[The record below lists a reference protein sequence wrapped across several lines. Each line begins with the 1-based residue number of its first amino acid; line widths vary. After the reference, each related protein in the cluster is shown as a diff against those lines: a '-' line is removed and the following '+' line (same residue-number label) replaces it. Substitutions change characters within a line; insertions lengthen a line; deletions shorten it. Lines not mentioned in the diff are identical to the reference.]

1 MSARCKARLILFSG
15 FFFPIGLTPRGDKHT
30 RSDPREPRL
39 RNTPSGCPDP
49 QLSGVHSVL
58 TDGRRQRTKLVAPL
72 ATTDSSADGSPV
84 PHRGGQLYRSTTSD
98 CSHSFA
104 RQRDRPPRC
113 PHHHQLRATRTPVTP
128 FAGYNGRR
136 RHLVAHA
143 PKRGTSYPCTSSHA
157 ARKDRR
163 ARCRS

>member
-72 ATTDSSADGSPV
+72 ATTDSSADGSLSPIE
-84 PHRGGQLYRSTTSD
+84 GDDFYRSTTSD
-98 CSHSFA
+98 WSHSFA
-104 RQRDRPPRC
+104 RQRDRLPRC
-113 PHHHQLRATRTPVTP
+113 DSHHASGLRTPLRPLRGVQWLEIAP
-128 FAGYNGRR
+128 GPSRAQA
-136 RHLVAHA
+136 RHLVSLHLV
-143 PKRGTSYPCTSSHA
+143 PRGT
-157 ARKDRR
+157 
-163 ARCRS
+163 

>member
-15 FFFPIGLTPRGDKHT
+15 FCFPIGLTPRGDKHT

-58 TDGRRQRTKLVAPL
+58 SDGRRQRTKLVAPL

-84 PHRGGQLYRSTTSD
+84 PHRGGQLYRSTDSNW
-98 CSHSFA
+98 SHSFA
-104 RQRDRPPRC
+104 RQRDRLPRC
-113 PHHHQLRATRTPVTP
+113 AHHRAPRATHTDP

>member
-72 ATTDSSADGSPV
+72 ATTDSSADGSLSPIEGDLTA
-84 PHRGGQLYRSTTSD
+84 PPLPTDSTRSRVS
-98 CSHSFA
+98 
-104 RQRDRPPRC
+104 
-113 PHHHQLRATRTPVTP
+113 ATACHGATLITQPGYAHP
-128 FAGYNGRR
+128 CNSFAGYNGWRPI
-136 RHLVAHA
+136 LVAHA

>member
-39 RNTPSGCPDP
+39 RNTPSGCSDP
-49 QLSGVHSVL
+49 QPSGVHSVL

-84 PHRGGQLYRSTTSD
+84 PHRGGRLYRSTDSNW
-98 CSHSFA
+98 SHSFA
-104 RQRDRPPRC
+104 RQRDRAKVRRSSHARSHTHPTD
-113 PHHHQLRATRTPVTP
+113 L
-128 FAGYNGRR
+128 FAGYNGWRR
-136 RHLVAHA
+136 LLVAHA

>member
-15 FFFPIGLTPRGDKHT
+15 FCFPIGLTPRGDKHT
-30 RSDPREPRL
+30 RSDAREPRL

-72 ATTDSSADGSPV
+72 ATTDSSADGSLSPIEGDDLTA
-84 PHRGGQLYRSTTSD
+84 PPLPTGPTRSRVSAAAAPSYTHPTE
-98 CSHSFA
+98 
-104 RQRDRPPRC
+104 
-113 PHHHQLRATRTPVTP
+113 P

>member
-58 TDGRRQRTKLVAPL
+58 MDGRRQRTKLVAPL
-72 ATTDSSADGSPV
+72 ATTDSSADGSLSPIE
-84 PHRGGQLYRSTTSD
+84 GDNLYRSTTSD

-104 RQRDRPPRC
+104 RQRDRAMVRLSPRV
-113 PHHHQLRATRTPVTP
+113 PISTPTTCSH
-128 FAGYNGRR
+128 GLQCLEWL
-136 RHLVAHA
+136 LVAHA